1 MAGMKNR
8 VEKKWEEN
16 RRRRDS
22 GERSATKMPNQNTHK
37 NNIKSRIRDT
47 GADTSHFLRIELLSF
62 EKYQRKI

>member
-1 MAGMKNR
+1 MNGRHKNR
-8 VEKKWEEN
+8 MEKKEN

-22 GERSATKMPNQNTHK
+22 GERSAEIPNQNTHK
-37 NNIKSRIRDT
+37 NNIKSCIRDT